1 MRNWRRHIILAFGL
15 VFVLSG
21 MANAYARAYMTGA
34 HSIEICAALGNTEV
48 TLGANGEPLPELHNC
63 ESCCIAVGVLSA
75 PPAYIARENRAD
87 LADLTGFEL
96 ALNPAFPTL
105 SMWPRGPPVSG

>member
-1 MRNWRRHIILAFGL
+1 MRNWHRHITLAFGF
-15 VFVLSG
+15 VFMLSG

-34 HSIEICAALGNTEV
+34 HSIEICSELGNAEV
-48 TLGANGEPLPELHNC
+48 TLGINGEALPELHNC
-63 ESCCIAVGVLSA
+63 DACCIAVGILSEA
-75 PPAYIARENRAD
+75 PFYIARENTAD

-96 ALNPAFPTL
+96 ALNPALVSL